1 MGKGVCVR
9 APGPVRVPL
18 SLLAGLCLLAAGLA
32 AIPVLGQDAPDD
44 VGRLVQA
51 ALEQVGVTLYY
62 DPSYVKLAY
71 PGGDVPPDRGVC
83 TDVVVRAL
91 RRLGIDLQREVHED
105 MRSAFAAY
113 PRRWGLTRP
122 DRNIDHRR
130 VPNLMTFFTRRGKA
144 RPPSNDGA
152 AYEPGDI
159 VAWSLPDG
167 RPHIGILSDRPS
179 GTASR
184 WLAVHNIGA
193 GAQVED
199 VLFQFRI
206 IGHYRPLPWRRGH
219 GPRQGRAAGRPEVGR
234 ASPVPPG
241 SAARNPRSAPRQG
254 AGPSPRKE
262 ESAMLMEQLPVGPM
276 SNFTYVF
283 GTGEGGEGFVVDPAF
298 DAERILACIKRHRL
312 DVTRIILTHHH
323 GDHLNAAAAVKARTG
338 AKILAH
344 PNTRPFLQ
352 GAVALDGTLADGEGF
367 PFGDAEVRVMHTP
380 GHTPGGICLVVAGTW
395 LVTGDTLFIG
405 NCGRTDL
412 PGSDARALYEHLQ
425 RLKRLPDD
433 LLVLSGHDYGEVPS
447 RRLGEEKLRNP
458 VLRASSFEEFQAI
471 P

>member
-1 MGKGVCVR
+1 MGRGVRRPVR
-9 APGPVRVPL
+9 APPRRRWVL
-18 SLLAGLCLLAAGLA
+18 FLLFAGWAVLPA
-32 AIPVLGQDAPDD
+32 LGQDGAGE
-44 VGRLVQA
+44 VERFVKA

-105 MRSAFAAY
+105 MRAAFAAY

-130 VPNLMTFFTRRGKA
+130 VPNLMTFFARRGKA
-144 RPPSNDGA
+144 LPLSTDGA
-152 AYEPGDI
+152 DYAPGDI

-184 WLAVHNIGA
+184 WLVVHNIGA

-219 GPRQGRAAGRPEVGR
+219 GPRQGRRAG
-234 ASPVPPG
+234 S
-241 SAARNPRSAPRQG
+241 SAG
-254 AGPSPRKE
+254 KE
-262 ESAMLMEQLPVGPM
+262 DSVMIMEQLPVGPM

-283 GTGEGGEGFVVDPAF
+283 GAGEGGEGFVVDPAF
-298 DAERILACIKRHRL
+298 DADRILACIKRHRL
-312 DVTRIILTHHH
+312 DITRLILTHHH
-323 GDHLNAAAAVKARTG
+323 SDHLNAAAAVKARTG

-344 PNTRPFLQ
+344 PGTRPFLQ
-352 GAVALDGTLADGEGF
+352 GAVSLDGTLADGEGF

-380 GHTPGGICLVVAGTW
+380 GHTPGGLCLVVAGTW

-412 PGSDARALYEHLQ
+412 PGSDARALYESLQ

-447 RRLGEEKLRNP
+447 RRLGEEKGRNP
-458 VLRASSFEEFQAI
+458 VLRAASFEEFQAI